1 MKIVCISNLKPGQSG
16 TIQALPE
23 GKKAQTRLSEMGL
36 RCGMSVTL
44 KHKMPL
50 KGPVI
55 IEVGRTQIALGQ
67 GMADKIQVKIK
78 Q

>member
-1 MKIVCISNLKPGQSG
+1 MKIEFINNLKTGQSG
-16 TIQALPE
+16 IIHALPE
-23 GKKAQTRLSEMGL
+23 GKKAQTRLAEMGL

-55 IEVGRTQIALGQ
+55 IEVGQTQIAIGQ
-67 GMADKIQVKIK
+67 GMASKIQLKIK
-78 Q
+78 